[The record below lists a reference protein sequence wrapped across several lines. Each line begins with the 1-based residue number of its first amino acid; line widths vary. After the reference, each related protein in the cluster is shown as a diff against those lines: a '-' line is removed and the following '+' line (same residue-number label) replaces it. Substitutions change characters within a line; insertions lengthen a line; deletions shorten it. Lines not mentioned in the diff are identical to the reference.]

1 MKKGIIFFL
10 IVFLIV
16 MLVGFALV
24 WAQSS
29 RVKKGGTL
37 PKSTMKA
44 SAQLPQLPPQPKSNR
59 PALPDITI
67 KEFKFSGPSGP
78 WVPGKTYN
86 IGVVLENVGQYETG
100 DFYLKL
106 NVRVQVPSIRKD
118 EISTISEKRV
128 SSIQPRKT
136 GVPGGTSKVWFNYT
150 TGNYNWAQYTF
161 TAVADSTNHIEEFDE
176 ANNEKTSL
184 DQTVDTYR

>member
-1 MKKGIIFFL
+1 MKKRIIFFL
-10 IVFLIV
+10 MVFLIV
-16 MLVGFALV
+16 MLVGVALV
-24 WAQSS
+24 LAQSS

-44 SAQLPQLPPQPKSNR
+44 SAQLPQLPPQPRTDS
-59 PALPDITI
+59 PSLPDVKI
-67 KEFKFSGPSGP
+67 KEFKFSGSGSWDP
-78 WVPGKTYN
+78 AKTYN
-86 IGVVLENVGQYETG
+86 IGVVLENIGQYETG

-118 EISTISEKRV
+118 DISTISEKRV

-136 GVPGGTSKVWFNYT
+136 GVSIGTSEVWFNYT
-150 TGNYNWAQYTF
+150 TGSYDWAQYTF

-184 DQTVDTYR
+184 DQTVDIHR